1 MKNKSLDLSLII
13 SIFDGIKLN
22 LLIKSLNSI
31 SNQSHHPKEV
41 LVMLDGVKRSDIRFV
56 LNTFRSKQL
65 NVKIFHNKKN
75 QGISDSYNYLL
86 KKCKYNL
93 VAIHDADD
101 ISYPNRLFKQYQY
114 FKINNNITVL
124 GSSVVENFYYIKKK
138 FLKRSEVNEK
148 KLYKEIYFFNPI
160 NHPTVMFKK
169 NIILYFKYE
178 KFFRMEDY
186 YLWIRLILKKYRI
199 KNMKEPLVEMNFDKD
214 SINRRTGIKVWI
226 NDLRIQ
232 FFLLKNKPL
241 NIFIFLFMIIGKSF
255 YHVIPNFLKEK
266 IRFFLINFFTKL
278 VN

>member
-1 MKNKSLDLSLII
+1 MKNKLLDLSLII
-13 SIFDGIKLN
+13 SIYDGVKLN

-41 LVMLDGVKRSDIRFV
+41 LVMLDGVKRSDIRFAV
-56 LNTFRSKQL
+56 NLFKSKYS
-65 NVKIFHNKKN
+65 NVKVFYNKKN
-75 QGISDSYNYLL
+75 LGISDSYNILL

-101 ISYPNRLFKQYQY
+101 ISYSKRFFKQYQY
-114 FKINNNITVL
+114 LKVNNNIAVL

-138 FLKRSEVNEK
+138 ILKKSEVNEK
-148 KLYKEIYFFNPI
+148 KLYKKIYFFNPI
-160 NHPTVMFKK
+160 NHPTVMFKRD
-169 NIILYFKYE
+169 IILDFKYK

-186 YLWIRLILKKYRI
+186 YLWIRLILNKYRV

-214 SINRRTGIKVWI
+214 SVNRRTGIKVWI

-255 YHVIPNFLKEK
+255 YHIIPNFLKEK
-266 IRFFLINFFTKL
+266 IRFFFINFFTKF